1 MFKIKKNFLIFTCV
15 VIALSSFMS
24 CQNNTGSAGKSES
37 ETILTG
43 SIKVLVDESVEPI
56 VKDQLAVFESSY
68 PNAIIDLAVMPENQ
82 VVNQLI
88 QDTAQVAILTRELRE
103 NELKYF
109 TNRGFKP
116 RIHQFATDAV
126 ALIVH
131 KNNADSL
138 ITIEEIVE
146 IMEDK
151 GTRNLVF
158 DNANSSTFRF
168 IKELT
173 GVDEIPQSRVFAVQS
188 NPEVIK
194 YVHNNPN
201 SIGVIGINWIYR
213 PDSLSKEL
221 LNHLRVLKVKNTDD
235 RENRDG
241 FYLPTQSN
249 LAERLYPLARPIY
262 VINAQPKY
270 GLGMGFA
277 AFLTGDRGQ
286 RIILKSGLMPDSLPP
301 REIIIRKK

>member
-1 MFKIKKNFLIFTCV
+1 MFKIKRNFLIFTSLV
-15 VIALSSFMS
+15 VFLSSFMS
-24 CQNNTGSAGKSES
+24 CRNSGNSEKSES
-37 ETILTG
+37 ETVLTG
-43 SIKVLVDESVEPI
+43 AIQVLVDESVEPI
-56 VKDQLAVFESSY
+56 VKDQLTVFESSY
-68 PNAIIDLAVMPENQ
+68 PNSKIELSVLPENQ
-82 VVNQLI
+82 VVNRLI
-88 QDTAQVAILTRELRE
+88 QDSAQVAILTRELRD
-103 NELKYF
+103 NELQYF
-109 TNRGFKP
+109 TTRGFKP
-116 RIHQFATDAV
+116 RVHQFAIDAV
-126 ALIVH
+126 ALIIH
-131 KNNADSL
+131 ESQPDSL

-168 IKELT
+168 IKELS
-173 GVDEIPQSRVFAVQS
+173 GVEEIPQSRVFAVQS
-188 NPEVIK
+188 NPEVIRF
-194 YVHNNPN
+194 VHDNPGT
-201 SIGVIGINWIYR
+201 IGVIGLNWIFR

-221 LNHLRVLKVKNTDD
+221 LNHLRVLKVKNTED

-270 GLGMGFA
+270 GLGMGFS